1 MNFSSKKTIFT
12 FGILQLKKLKIVMFY
27 QVLCSFIDYFDSDVG
42 IGGCIIVF
50 SLQNNQNLIPIKLL
64 NFECICIKIR
74 QQQKNY

>member
-1 MNFSSKKTIFT
+1 
-12 FGILQLKKLKIVMFY
+12 MFY